1 MFIIFYST
9 DFEIFLKNASLMDK
23 FERNYYN
30 TFGIMPSSETNSGDS
45 HELNS

>member
-9 DFEIFLKNASLMDK
+9 DFEIFLRNASLMDK
-23 FERNYYN
+23 FERNYN